1 MPEPVNPPF
10 KKKMVITSQ
19 RELATFQRNNEDAV
33 LYEVEAVN
41 EDGKKIDKLLRTFHA
56 EIPQGELIEFEVSE
70 YVHETYG
77 QTFTLKLPSKGR
89 ASKKDITDLR
99 NQLGALADRVG
110 ALESQLAAVQA
121 EMSRSEDLDDRF
133 GKDPPF

>member
-1 MPEPVNPPF
+1 
-10 KKKMVITSQ
+10 MVITAQ

-41 EDGKKIDKLLRTFHA
+41 EDGKKIEKLLRTFHA

-70 YVHETYG
+70 YIHDTYG

-89 ASKKDITDLR
+89 ASKKDVTDLR

-110 ALESQLAAVQA
+110 ALERQVSDLQA
-121 EMSRSEDLDDRF
+121 ESSRDKDLDDRF
-133 GKDPPF
+133 GKEPPF